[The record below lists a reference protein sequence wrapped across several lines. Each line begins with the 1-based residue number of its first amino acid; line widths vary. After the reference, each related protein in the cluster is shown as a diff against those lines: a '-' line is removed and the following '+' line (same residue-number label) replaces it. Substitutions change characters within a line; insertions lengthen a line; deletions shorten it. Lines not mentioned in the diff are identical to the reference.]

1 MCSGMQIIFSK
12 IVIQAIKSKELFT
25 YIANFKIEDKDDF
38 LEPEKSDKY
47 KNLTC
52 TIVMKKVKISLLY
65 FL

>member
-25 YIANFKIEDKDDF
+25 YTANFKIGDKDDF
-38 LEPEKSDKY
+38 LEPKKSDKH

-52 TIVMKKVKISLLY
+52 AIVMKNVKINPD
-65 FL
+65 